1 MRKELC
7 MLTENDVQGFVDLL
21 SNYYT
26 FNTLKNIESLSNNKN
41 DLIEITNTINDL
53 EKKIQQYKKDL
64 LLKYN
69 VPYYVSTPMHIDIQ
83 KGVIYINEGGK
94 IL

>member
-7 MLTENDVQGFVDLL
+7 MLNEKDVQGFVDLL

-26 FNTLKNIESLSNNKN
+26 FNTLKNIEPLSNNEN
-41 DLIEITNTINDL
+41 TLNEIASAANDL

-83 KGVIYINEGGK
+83 KGVIYINE
-94 IL
+94 